1 MLERDCRRYHSND
14 VGLDNKFFQIYKRNP
29 EFLGETLLYLT
40 LFDYPLGNENFT
52 ERALSLLLLFLKR
65 FLQLR
70 FGNQIFRKQDF
81 TESQVRHML
90 LAGQSTLEFTGVD
103 DFLIDKIIPD

>member
-1 MLERDCRRYHSND
+1 MLERDCCRYHSND
-14 VGLDNKFFQIYKRNP
+14 VGLDNKFFQIYERDP

-40 LFDYPLGNENFT
+40 LFDYPFGNENFT
-52 ERALSLLLLFLKR
+52 ERALSLLLLFLER

-70 FGNQIFRKQDF
+70 FGNQIFGKQDF

-90 LAGQSTLEFTGVD
+90 LSRQSTLKFTGVD
-103 DFLIDKIIPD
+103 NFLSD